1 MTGPDPAWSGVGMWH
16 VMLFYFL
23 LAGSS
28 AYALWKGG
36 APERIAAVIILLA
49 TLFTLLVAPDKSWV
63 FGSVHAGIF
72 LVDLSMF
79 VALVALALH
88 ADRFW
93 PLWMSAMQGFGVFGH
108 ISVWLAPSIK
118 PVVYAATH
126 AIASYPIL
134 ILLAFATY
142 RHLRRVSANGA
153 DPSWAEPSYA
163 PMRAGA

>member
-1 MTGPDPAWSGVGMWH
+1 MWH
-16 VMLFYFL
+16 VMLFYTL
-23 LAGSS
+23 LVASS
-28 AYALWKGG
+28 AYAFWKGG

-72 LVDLSMF
+72 AVDLCMF
-79 VALVALALH
+79 VALVVLSLY

-126 AIASYPIL
+126 AVASYPIL
-134 ILLAFATY
+134 LLLILATY
-142 RHLRRVSANGA
+142 RHRRRVSALGA
-153 DPSWAEPSYA
+153 DRSWADLPQPSRQA
-163 PMRAGA
+163 RA